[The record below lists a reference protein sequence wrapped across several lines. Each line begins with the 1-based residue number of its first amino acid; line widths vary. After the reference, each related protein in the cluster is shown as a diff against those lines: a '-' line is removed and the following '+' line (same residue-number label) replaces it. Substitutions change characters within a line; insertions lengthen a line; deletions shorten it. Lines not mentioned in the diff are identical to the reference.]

1 MRQFRRLCMPLSP
14 AQLFIRNV
22 QIQRHTKTP
31 ELAHLEAQYEARPAI
46 PYAEKQEA
54 LTVMQAAN
62 RRAELE
68 GIAREIHA
76 HHILVVFRLARKN
89 CYILIAISLLSD

>member
-1 MRQFRRLCMPLSP
+1 
-14 AQLFIRNV
+14 
-22 QIQRHTKTP
+22 P

-76 HHILVVFRLARKN
+76 LVREKGYRYKDVAILARQPEDYKDMVKEVFAD
-89 CYILIAISLLSD
+89 YEIPYFIDGKAS